1 MSYQDDRTAAE
12 VTEISAESSQIAQA
26 VKQDF
31 NFLGMFVAPEEFVLN
46 FPPFYLTIFAIL
58 TTFKNK
64 LERFAISIPRYERVI
79 SELACLQGELRT
91 SRGARASTLK
101 RVK

>member
-1 MSYQDDRTAAE
+1 MDKVEQLLRRFFKPFRVEREAVD
-12 VTEISAESSQIAQA
+12 SAR
-26 VKQDF
+26 
-31 NFLGMFVAPEEFVLN
+31 GVLDG
-46 FPPFYLTIFAIL
+46 
-58 TTFKNK
+58 
-64 LERFAISIPRYERVI
+64 ISIPRYERVI